1 MPEASLRVLTGLAGL
16 LVVASANQMLGDR
29 GIATIGSAH
38 ARPLVQDEDAEAW
51 DEEVADESGSGQ
63 AEDSADA
70 SGWTGE
76 EPAPEEEGEEEEE
89 EEEAG
94 SVDEPPAADQP
105 AADHIEPEPAAEA
118 PASSEPANDPA
129 PQASAPAASKQQ
141 RVREVLHQ
149 KIRDIVPGLE
159 GHAFRDSDSLT
170 DLGANSVDRAEIMM
184 MTIET
189 FGIEIPRTELVK
201 ATNIGELADL
211 IAARMP

>member
-29 GIATIGSAH
+29 GIAAIGSAH
-38 ARPLVQDEDAEAW
+38 ARPLMQDEDAEAW

-76 EPAPEEEGEEEEE
+76 EPAPEEEEE

-94 SVDEPPAADQP
+94 SVDEPPAADQA
-105 AADHIEPEPAAEA
+105 AADYIEPEPAAEA

-129 PQASAPAASKQQ
+129 PQATAPAASKQQ

-149 KIRDIVPGLE
+149 NIRNIVPGLE

-189 FGIEIPRTELVK
+189 FGIEIPRAELVK

>member
-16 LVVASANQMLGDR
+16 LVVAGVNEVLGDR
-29 GIATIGSAH
+29 GLAAIGSAD
-38 ARPLVQDEDAEAW
+38 ARPLVQDEGGEAW
-51 DEEVADESGSGQ
+51 DGDLADESASGQ

-70 SGWTGE
+70 SGWTEE
-76 EPAPEEEGEEEEE
+76 EPAPEEEEE

-94 SVDEPPAADQP
+94 SSDEPSAADQP
-105 AADHIEPEPAAEA
+105 AADRGEPEA
-118 PASSEPANDPA
+118 PAGEPASGEPASDPA

-159 GHAFRDSDSLT
+159 GHAFRDSDRLT

-184 MTIET
+184 MTMET
-189 FGIEIPRTELVK
+189 FGIEIPRTELSK

>member
-76 EPAPEEEGEEEEE
+76 EPAPEEEEE

-129 PQASAPAASKQQ
+129 PQATAPAASKQQ

-149 KIRDIVPGLE
+149 NIRNIVPGLE

>member
-29 GIATIGSAH
+29 GIAAIGSAH
-38 ARPLVQDEDAEAW
+38 ARPLMQDEDAEAW

-76 EPAPEEEGEEEEE
+76 EPAPEEEEE

-94 SVDEPPAADQP
+94 SVDQPPVADQP
-105 AADHIEPEPAAEA
+105 AADRSEPEPAAEA

-129 PQASAPAASKQQ
+129 PQATAPAASKQQ

-149 KIRDIVPGLE
+149 NIRNIVPGLE

>member
-16 LVVASANQMLGDR
+16 LVVAGANQMLGDR
-29 GIATIGSAH
+29 GITAIGSAH

-76 EPAPEEEGEEEEE
+76 EPAPEEEEE

-94 SVDEPPAADQP
+94 SVDEPPVADQP
-105 AADHIEPEPAAEA
+105 AADRSEPEPAAEA

-129 PQASAPAASKQQ
+129 PQTSAPAASKQQ

-170 DLGANSVDRAEIMM
+170 DLGANSVDRAEIVM

-211 IAARMP
+211 IAARVP